1 MPVQVDGEAWLQ
13 GPNTTITVTPL
24 YYQATMLAKSQ
35 LSTAAKGSTHHE
47 VKSLL
52 SKQKVVGVDQS
63 QFSQRRGRPDD
74 YKRGVSSQTYYVK
87 PEDETNWLFY

>member
-1 MPVQVDGEAWLQ
+1 
-13 GPNTTITVTPL
+13 
-24 YYQATMLAKSQ
+24 MLAKSQ

-47 VKSLL
+47 VKPLL

-87 PEDETNWLFY
+87 PEDENKLTFLLIIIFCHISYHKFCVVT